1 MENIKK
7 FCVVSCPIATRSGYG
22 ARSRDFVRAL
32 IESKPDW
39 DIRILSQRWGM
50 TPMDALKVGEDDD
63 LLSRIITQ
71 KLDRK
76 PNVWIQITVPNEFQS
91 VGDYNIGVTAGVETT
106 IMPPECLEGINR
118 MDLTLVSSNFTK
130 EVIQNSVFD
139 KKDQNTGQLLGQL
152 KLEKPVEVLFEGIDL
167 EVYNEKSPSED
178 RINKVMMDIEEPFAF
193 LFVGHWLKGEFQ
205 QDRKNVSGLI
215 WTFLNTFKNKSK
227 APALI
232 LKTSSG
238 GTSLVDRVRIK
249 KMIEQIKTAVKEDT
263 KATKLPNI
271 YLLHSDLTDWEMN
284 ALYNHPKVK
293 AHVSFT
299 RGEGFGRPLLEATIS
314 GKPMVVSGWSGHM
327 DFINPE
333 FVNVIDGKLEK
344 VHKSAADKFL
354 LEDGEW
360 FTIDYG
366 KAASYMNGIFE
377 NHKKYLELSRKHRK
391 WSKDKFS
398 FDKMVELL
406 GSLLDESNIKTKPQT
421 VGLQLPKLKKVEK
434 QETPKLKLPKLKKV
448 N

>member
-7 FCVVSCPIATRSGYG
+7 FCVVSCPISTRSGYG
-22 ARSRDFVRAL
+22 ARARDFVRGL

-39 DIRILSQRWGM
+39 DIKILSQRWGQ

-63 LLSRIITQ
+63 LLSRVITQ
-71 KLDRK
+71 NLDKK
-76 PNVWIQITVPNEFQS
+76 PNVWIQITVPNEFQPL
-91 VGDYNIGVTAGVETT
+91 GDYNIGVTAGVETT
-106 IMPPECLEGINR
+106 IMPPECLDGINR

-130 EVIQNSVFD
+130 EVIQNSIFD
-139 KKDQNTGQLLGQL
+139 KKDQKTGQLLGQL

-167 EVYNEKSPSED
+167 EVYNEKAPSED

-215 WTFLNTFKNKSK
+215 WTFLNTFNNKSK

-249 KMIEQIKTAVKEDT
+249 KMIEQIKTAVKKDT

-354 LEDGEW
+354 LEEGEW

-366 KAASYMNGIFE
+366 KAASYMKGIFE

-406 GSLLDESNIKTKPQT
+406 GSLLDESTIEVKPQT